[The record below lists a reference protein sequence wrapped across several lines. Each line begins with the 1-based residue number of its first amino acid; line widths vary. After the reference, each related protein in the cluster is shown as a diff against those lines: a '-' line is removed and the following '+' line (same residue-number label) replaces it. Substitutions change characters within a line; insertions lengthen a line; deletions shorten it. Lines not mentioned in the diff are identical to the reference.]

1 MPLRKKHV
9 RRIVLAL
16 LAAGVLGP
24 LVFLAC
30 YAAYTRGGAY
40 GRAIEEELASR
51 LRCEATVRGAR
62 PTGVATAAAD
72 SVDLAWTAGEGRLA
86 LHLDGIRAERNSFG
100 WYVTAADGSLSLTG
114 PAPWDTL
121 AALNQRLVQ
130 ADGAAQLVAITA
142 NRLKVDLDLD
152 TLKVE
157 STARAVGLSNLS
169 TFTLSLF
176 PPDQGVARA
185 RPAMDEADSFQPVA
199 ILRLNPTSDRGVFDG
214 LRVEAKDLPL
224 GVVRRLLR
232 AGSAPARGTADVNI
246 AWHWPEAKANAAR
259 TASIR
264 ASARKMDLA
273 EWTKGIPGGP
283 ITGAAE
289 VAVTHV
295 KGRQGAPATEV
306 ILASGAG
313 TLSDET
319 LRWLTGLPAGL
330 TAAGPISAKT
340 IAFDRLA
347 LRCRIVGDRGQFEG
361 PRDADGTIPILTCRL
376 FGVDVPIV
384 KASPRTFDAAALW
397 AVLKPVLVPA
407 GDRK

>member
-24 LVFLAC
+24 LAFLAC
-30 YAAYTRGGAY
+30 YAAYMRGGAY
-40 GRAIEEELASR
+40 GRAIEAGLASR
-51 LRCEATVRGAR
+51 LRCDATVRGAR

-72 SVDLAWTAGEGRLA
+72 SADLVWTAGEGRLA
-86 LHLDGIRAERNSFG
+86 LHLEGIRAERNSFG

-142 NRLKVDLDLD
+142 NRLRVDLDLD

-157 STARAVGLSNLS
+157 TTARAVGLSNLG
-169 TFTLSLF
+169 TFTLSLL
-176 PPDQGVARA
+176 PPDQGAARA
-185 RPAMDEADSFQPVA
+185 RPAMDEADSFRPVA

-214 LRVEAKDLPL
+214 LRVEAKDVPL
-224 GVVRRLLR
+224 STVRRMLKT
-232 AGSAPARGTADVNI
+232 GSAPARGTADVSI

-259 TASIR
+259 ATSIR
-264 ASARKMDLA
+264 AGAHKMDLA
-273 EWTKGIPGGP
+273 EWTRGIPGGP
-283 ITGAAE
+283 ITGTAE
-289 VAVTHV
+289 LAVTHA
-295 KGRQGAPATEV
+295 KERQGAPATEV
-306 ILASGAG
+306 VLTSGAG

-319 LRWLTGLPAGL
+319 LKWLTGPPAGL

-340 IAFDRLA
+340 ITFDRLA

-361 PRDADGTIPILTCRL
+361 PRDADGTIPVLTCRL

-384 KASPRTFDAAALW
+384 KAGPRTFDAAALW
-397 AVLKPVLVPA
+397 AALKPALAPA
-407 GDRK
+407 PEIK

>member
-40 GRAIEEELASR
+40 GRAIEMELASR

-72 SVDLAWTAGEGRLA
+72 SVDLVWTAGEGRLA

-130 ADGAAQLVAITA
+130 AGGAAQLVAITA

-176 PPDQGVARA
+176 PPDQGAARA
-185 RPAMDEADSFQPVA
+185 RAARDEADSFQPVA
-199 ILRLNPTSDRGVFDG
+199 ILRLNPSSDRGVFDG
-214 LRVEAKDLPL
+214 LRVEAKDVPL
-224 GVVRRLLR
+224 STVRRMLR
-232 AGSAPARGTADVNI
+232 TDSAPARGTADVSI
-246 AWHWPEAKANAAR
+246 AWHWPEAKANAAG
-259 TASIR
+259 TTSIR
-264 ASARKMDLA
+264 ASAHKIDLA
-273 EWTKGIPGGP
+273 EWTQGIPGGP
-283 ITGAAE
+283 ISGTAE
-289 VAVTHV
+289 LAVTHAR
-295 KGRQGAPATEV
+295 GRQGAPATAV
-306 ILASGAG
+306 VLTSGAG

-319 LRWLTGLPAGL
+319 LRWLAGLPAGL

-361 PRDADGTIPILTCRL
+361 PRDADGTIPILTCRM

-384 KASPRTFDAAALW
+384 KAGTRTFDAAALW

-407 GDRK
+407 GESK

>member
-24 LVFLAC
+24 LAFLAC
-30 YAAYTRGGAY
+30 YAAYMRGGAY
-40 GRAIEEELASR
+40 GRAIETELASR

-100 WYVTAADGSLSLTG
+100 WYVTAGDGSLSLTG

-157 STARAVGLSNLS
+157 STARAVGLSNIK

-176 PPDQGVARA
+176 PPDRGATRARA
-185 RPAMDEADSFQPVA
+185 ASDEADSLQPVA
-199 ILRLNPTSDRGVFDG
+199 VLRLNPGSDRGVFDG
-214 LRVEAKDLPL
+214 LHVEAKDLPL

-232 AGSAPARGTADVNI
+232 AGSAPAHGTAELNI
-246 AWHWPEAKANAAR
+246 AWHWSEAKASAAG
-259 TASIR
+259 TTSIR
-264 ASARKMDLA
+264 ASAHKMDLA
-273 EWTKGIPGGP
+273 EWTRGIPGGP
-283 ITGAAE
+283 ITGTAE
-289 VAVTHV
+289 LAVTHV
-295 KGRQGAPATEV
+295 KGRQGAPTTEV
-306 ILASGAG
+306 ILASGTG

-319 LRWLTGLPAGL
+319 LRWLMGLPAGL

-340 IAFDRLA
+340 IAFDHLA

-384 KASPRTFDAAALW
+384 KAGTQTFDAAALW
-397 AVLKPVLVPA
+397 AALKPALAPPA
-407 GDRK
+407 ESK